1 MANFLEKIMEWAL
14 TKEDELAKNCKL
26 DLKDIDNQIEA
37 VENKRKKIK
46 EQFEKEDAEFGHVLD
61 KLHFIRADALKC
73 QTNKKA

>member
-37 VENKRKKIK
+37 VENKRKKLK

-73 QTNKKA
+73 QANKKA